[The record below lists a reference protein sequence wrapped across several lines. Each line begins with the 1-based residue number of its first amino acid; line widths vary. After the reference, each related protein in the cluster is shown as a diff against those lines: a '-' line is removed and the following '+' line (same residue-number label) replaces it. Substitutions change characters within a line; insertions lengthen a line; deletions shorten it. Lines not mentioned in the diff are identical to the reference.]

1 MDTYIYSADM
11 YCSSCGEKIR
21 QDIDAE
27 RKEKGLP
34 PIDRD
39 DDTQTDSDDYP
50 KGPYSDGGG
59 ESDSPQHCGSCDEF
73 LENPLTGDGVAYV
86 AESIIDAIGKCRWD
100 SIAITVWAEYYELD
114 TIQALKEAMEY
125 VR

>member
-1 MDTYIYSADM
+1 MDAYIYSADM

-21 QDIDAE
+21 EDIDAE

-73 LENPLTGDGVAYV
+73 LENDLTSEGMNSLH
-86 AESIIDAIGKCRWD
+86 EMIIDALHTGNVQGCIKQWVNCYDVSLLDLINYVEGK
-100 SIAITVWAEYYELD
+100 
-114 TIQALKEAMEY
+114 
-125 VR
+125 